1 MRALLVAAI
10 AAVTGCAQTDS
21 PQIACQQRL
30 VAAREVAPAAD
41 DKFGYQPYAKFDRSG
56 CSGQQLEKVD
66 RLLTLTKTL
75 PGLLDANERAASQS
89 EKAHMTAFQRMN
101 DALIELNDLQIATQA
116 DLDRMAQPK

>member
-1 MRALLVAAI
+1 ML
-10 AAVTGCAQTDS
+10 AAVLAVVGCQAAQD
-21 PQIACQQRL
+21 PQLACQQRL